1 MEVHPEAKEDEEDN
15 DVPDLIHRRR
25 VSTEGFL
32 TIPDINQLA
41 PEAAIQEQSP
51 WVAAAVTST
60 IDGRINVPPADDLS
74 AHFQAH
80 DAVLALANLNSA
92 EVFVDI
98 QNDSLISLVTRK
110 RATGD
115 FGKESS
121 LLAGCLF
128 CNTRPRLAQAMGRE
142 WLRTTLR
149 CGR

>member
-32 TIPDINQLA
+32 MILDINQLA
-41 PEAAIQEQSP
+41 PEAVIQEQSP
-51 WVAAAVTST
+51 WVAAVVTST
-60 IDGRINVPPADDLS
+60 IDGRINAPPADDLS

-110 RATGD
+110 RAT
-115 FGKESS
+115 
-121 LLAGCLF
+121 LLVILARRALCWLGAYFATPNRGWHKPWAG
-128 CNTRPRLAQAMGRE
+128 NGRGRL
-142 WLRTTLR
+142 
-149 CGR
+149 